1 MTTVRGERALA
12 VVGTALAAILLSSC
26 SSSAESTLT
35 VQFEEGEGQ
44 TVSVSDLQ
52 CVTSGD
58 RFTASSAQ
66 DRVGELSAF
75 TASITGASDAT
86 TWISLGDD
94 RWLLTTDAFEH
105 DGAVTFDN
113 AEARIGT
120 SAEGYPAE
128 LETSATLDGTLTCTS
143 QNDF

>member
-1 MTTVRGERALA
+1 MTTVRAERALA
-12 VVGTALAAILLSSC
+12 VVATALAVIALSSC
-26 SSSAESTLT
+26 SPPAESTLT
-35 VQFEEGEGQ
+35 VQVEGGEGQ

-58 RFTASSAQ
+58 RFTASSSQ

-75 TASITGASDAT
+75 TASISGAEDAI
-86 TWISLGDD
+86 TWVSLGDD
-94 RWLLTTDAFEH
+94 RWLLTTEAFEH
-105 DGAVTFDN
+105 DGAVTFDD

-120 SAEGYPAE
+120 SSEGYPAE
-128 LETSATLDGTLTCTS
+128 LETSATIDGELTCTA